1 MPNVRWRLADYLERH
16 RLTAYALGKDIGVT
30 RMNTVYRIAR
40 RGSEPVRVDLET
52 LGLVISSL
60 RKLTGEDVQL
70 TDILEYDPSGTPE
83 PQAVPPPPPEPLSD
97 PLDPV
102 LDQLRALK
110 LSDAQLTA
118 LLERLRAK

>member
-16 RLTAYALGKDIGVT
+16 GLTAYALGKEIGIT
-30 RMNTVYRIAR
+30 RMNTVYRLAR

-83 PQAVPPPPPEPLSD
+83 AQAAPPPLPEHPSD
-97 PLDPV
+97 PLEPV
-102 LDQLRALK
+102 LEQLRALN
-110 LSDAQLTA
+110 LSQSQLAA
-118 LLERLRAK
+118 LLRQLQAP